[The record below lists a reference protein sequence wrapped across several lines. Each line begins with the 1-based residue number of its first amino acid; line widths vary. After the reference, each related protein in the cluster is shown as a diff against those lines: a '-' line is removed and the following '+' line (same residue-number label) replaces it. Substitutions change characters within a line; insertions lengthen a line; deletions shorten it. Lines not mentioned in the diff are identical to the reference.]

1 MILFCTDGPI
11 YGRLREEDVG
21 PSTPA
26 KQKKQK
32 TGAKKK
38 KTPVKKKKKTPAKK
52 RLKKAATA
60 PEARVVRSL
69 KSWLGVEE

>member
-32 TGAKKK
+32 TGAKK
-38 KTPVKKKKKTPAKK
+38 
-52 RLKKAATA
+52 RLKKAATT
-60 PEARVVRSL
+60 PEARVV
-69 KSWLGVEE
+69 